1 MSADIVFFVDVDNT
15 LLDND
20 RIVADL
26 RAELEAAFG
35 ATAAARYW
43 VGFDALREELG
54 YVDYLGALQRFRR
67 DGGLSD
73 WDEHKL
79 LQMSGFL
86 LDYPFADRL
95 YPHALKALG
104 HLGSLGTTVLLTDGD
119 VVFQPHKVQRSG
131 LWNAVDG
138 RVLIAVHKERTLD
151 AVQRH
156 YPAQHYVM
164 VDDKLPI
171 LNAMKAQWGKRLS
184 TVFVRQG
191 HYALAPETAMIPS
204 RADITIERIGELADF
219 DLASFSSQTTPQAR
233 AA

>member
-1 MSADIVFFVDVDNT
+1 MSSADIVFFIDVDNT

-20 RIVADL
+20 RIQADL
-26 RAELEAAFG
+26 QNELETSFG
-35 ATAAARYW
+35 ATAASRYW
-43 VGFDALREELG
+43 QLFNALRDEFG
-54 YVDYLGALQRFRR
+54 YVDYFGALQRFRV
-67 DGGLSD
+67 DGGLSE

-79 LQMSGFL
+79 LQTSGFL

-95 YPHALKALG
+95 YPHALKVLG
-104 HLGSLGTTVLLTDGD
+104 HLGQHGTTVLLTDGD

-156 YPAQHYVM
+156 YPAEHYVM
-164 VDDKLPI
+164 VDDKLRI
-171 LNAMKAQWGKRLS
+171 LNAMKAQWGKRLT

-191 HYALAPETAMIPS
+191 HYAMAAETALLQPK
-204 RADITIERIGELADF
+204 ADITIESIGELADF
-219 DLASFSSQTTPQAR
+219 DLSSFNPR
-233 AA
+233 AAQAA